1 MTTVAYRTCPL
12 CEAMCG
18 LEIEVHDGARA
29 GTVRGDRADVF
40 SAGYICPKG
49 ASIGRLHD
57 DPERLR
63 TPMLRAGDEWRAV
76 GWDDA
81 FAEIERRLPPLLER
95 YGRDALAVY
104 YGNPN
109 VHDHAAFLYLPVV
122 IRALG
127 TNYRFSAS
135 TLDQWPKQVA
145 SGLMF
150 GSEVSV
156 AIPDVDRTDY
166 FLMLGANPLVSNGS
180 LFTAADIP
188 GRLRRLRERGGRL
201 VVVDP
206 RRTRTADVADEH
218 LPIRPGTDAF
228 FLAALA
234 HTLFD
239 ADLVRLGPAA
249 PHLAGLDE
257 VRAAVGEF
265 APERVAEVCGIEA
278 ATIRRIAHEVAA
290 APSAA
295 VYGRIGT
302 TTTEFGTVASW
313 LVDVLNALTGNL
325 DRPGGVLF
333 PKPATGS
340 ANTQGP
346 PGVGRGVR
354 IPGSRR
360 TRVRGLPSML
370 GEFPTAA
377 LAEEIDTPAEDGTRV
392 RALVTI
398 AGNPALSAPNATR
411 LDAALGSLEFMVS
424 IDAYLNETT
433 RHADVILPA
442 PSPLARSHYDVTF
455 SALAVRN
462 VANFSPPT
470 LPLEPYEQPE
480 SQTLLRLA
488 CIALGNGLTPEALDD
503 VVAGDLARRLVADP
517 SSRVAGRDAEELL
530 RAAAARR
537 REERLLDMLLR
548 AGPYGDGLGTHP
560 DGLSLDVLEQHPH
573 GVDLGPLA
581 PRLPEVL
588 RTPSG
593 RVELAPPQL
602 LAEIPRLAAALTRP
616 VPGLLLVGRRD
627 LRSNNSWMHNL
638 EPMVKGR
645 NRCTLHVHPADA
657 ERLRLTAGESASV
670 RSAVGQVDAEVEVTD
685 AVREGVVSLPHG
697 WGHDRPGI
705 RLTTAAAHAG
715 VNSNVLTDPA
725 PLDPLSGTA
734 VLNGIPV
741 TVAPVR

>member
-1 MTTVAYRTCPL
+1 MTTLAYRTCPL

-18 LEIEVHDGARA
+18 LELEVHDGGRV
-29 GTVRGDRADVF
+29 GTVRGDREDVF

-49 ASIGRLHD
+49 ASVGRLHD

-63 TPMLRAGDEWRAV
+63 TPMLRTGDTWREV

-81 FAEIERRLPPLLER
+81 FAEISRRLPPLLER
-95 YGRDALAVY
+95 YGRDAVAIYL
-104 YGNPN
+104 GNPN
-109 VHDHAAFLYLPVV
+109 VHDHAALLYLPVL

-127 TNYRFSAS
+127 TGYRFSAA

-150 GSEVSV
+150 GSETSV
-156 AIPDVDRTDY
+156 AVPDIDRTDY
-166 FLMLGANPLVSNGS
+166 FVVLGANPMVSNGS
-180 LFTAADIP
+180 LFTAADVP
-188 GRLRRLRERGGRL
+188 RRLRRLRARGGRL

-206 RRTRTADVADEH
+206 RRTRTAAVADEH

-228 FLAALA
+228 LLAALA

-239 ADLVRLGPAA
+239 QELVRLGPAD
-249 PHLAGLDE
+249 PHLVGVAE
-257 VRAAVGEF
+257 VRAAVSAF
-265 APERVAEVCGIEA
+265 APEKVAEVCGIDA
-278 ATIRRIAHEVAA
+278 GTIRRVARELA
-290 APSAA
+290 GAPSAA

-333 PKPATGS
+333 PKPAAGWP
-340 ANTQGP
+340 NTQGR
-346 PGVGRGVR
+346 PGVGRGIR

-360 TRVRGLPSML
+360 TRVRGLPSTL

-377 LAEEIDTPAEDGTRV
+377 LAEEIDTPNPDGTRV
-392 RALVTI
+392 RGLVTV
-398 AGNPALSAPNATR
+398 AGNPALSAPNAER
-411 LDAALGSLEFMVS
+411 LEAALGSLDLMVS
-424 IDAYLNETT
+424 VDIYLNETT

-442 PSPLARSHYDVTF
+442 PSPLARSHYDITF
-455 SALAVRN
+455 NALAVRN
-462 VANFSPPT
+462 VAHFAGPT
-470 LPLEPYEQPE
+470 VPLEPSEQPE
-480 SQTLLRLA
+480 SLTLLRLA
-488 CIALGNGLTPEALDD
+488 CVALGDGLSADRLDD
-503 VVAGDLARRLVADP
+503 TVAGELAGRLVADP
-517 SSRVAGRDAEELL
+517 SSRVFGRDAAELL
-530 RAAAARR
+530 RAAGTRR

-548 AGPYGDGLGTHP
+548 AGPYGNGLGAHP
-560 DGLSLDVLEQHPH
+560 DGLSLDMLERHPH
-573 GVDLGPLA
+573 GIDLGPLA

-602 LAEIPRLAAALTRP
+602 LAEIPRLATALSRP
-616 VPGLLLVGRRD
+616 PAGLLLVGRRD

-638 EPMVKGR
+638 EPLVKGR

-657 ERLRLTAGESASV
+657 RRLRLTAGGSASV
-670 RSAVGQVDAEVEVTD
+670 RSAVGEVQAEVEVTD

-697 WGHDRPGI
+697 WGHDRPGT
-705 RLTTAAAHAG
+705 RLATAAAHPG
-715 VNSNVLTDPA
+715 VNSNVLTDPT